1 MRILQIRF
9 KNLNSLAGEWAIDL
23 THPAFLSDGIF
34 VITGPTGAGKTTI
47 LDAVCLALYG
57 RTPRL
62 RHVTK
67 SENEIMTRQTGECF
81 AEVTFETR
89 SGTFRCHWRQWRA
102 RKKASGELQAP
113 RRELSD
119 AISGQILE
127 SNVQG
132 VADKVEEATGMDFE
146 RFTRSMLLA
155 QGGFAAFL
163 QAPADQRAPILEQ
176 LTGTEIYSDVSKR
189 VHARVVLE
197 RDRLETL
204 EAELA
209 GIHLLEEAE
218 EQRLH
223 TELAA
228 LIEQASE
235 AARRSDQTQQAL
247 LWLEGIRTLQ
257 AELATLEDR
266 KKQLAGRIEAF
277 QPERRKLER
286 ANRALELSGA
296 YAGLV
301 SLRDAQA
308 QALRQHKE
316 YSEALPACEAG
327 LRQAETA
334 FASSGATLEHAKRE
348 REQGLKTIRS
358 VREYDVKLAEKE
370 TALSALKRELADR
383 EAAFATAQATS
394 RNLTAQRAEAQAA
407 LAGVLEALE
416 RTAADQGLVEHL
428 SAIQHAC
435 RQLLQLA
442 ETGREKKRALEAA
455 LARQQETAKAHMD
468 ALALKERQDRETA
481 RLEQAVALR
490 RKALA
495 ELLGDRSVADWRAGL
510 MNTATRSSLLDK
522 TEEARRQ
529 YETCLLGI
537 KTLEQRQEKR
547 ARNEAELTQRL
558 QSAEKE
564 HRRLEAEYEKREAEQ
579 AECSRL
585 RAFEEARRHLH
596 NGEPCPLCGATE
608 HPFTGFSVPAPA
620 GPEEH
625 LARLKE
631 ELKRSGTAL
640 ASLQGDLA
648 GLSREREWVKE
659 QLQKEA
665 ATLSEHETHVRHR
678 RGAHHR
684 QQAGDDGD
692 HAKQPLPATLL
703 LTLQNLR
710 ETTETERRLAE
721 RILQQAE
728 QEDAGLQADM
738 TAWEK
743 ARHEANRLEL
753 ALQTALHHK
762 GSAEQEAVRAERE
775 RSSLLEQYTALR
787 QTVLQELRPYGI
799 EALAADGL
807 ETLLHSLSERRERW
821 VSREKRRDLLQQKM
835 SALELESRHLAS
847 RLLDME
853 KDLGKQREAARS
865 LSEDREKLRLDRRR
879 LIGDKSPDEEEKRL
893 NGLVEEAE
901 KRLEGVR
908 QTVDAAKQRF
918 AGLTSKRETLDHS
931 IAERQAQ
938 IGPLEEDFRLRLS
951 QTGFADEAEYRDA
964 CLTETVRNTLAQR
977 EQELLTERAE
987 LEARLA
993 DRIAQL
999 AAEREKQVTDRTRE
1013 ELDETLATL
1022 RDTLKTQQEAI
1033 GGLRQKLH
1041 DNHMVKLAH
1050 QERTAA
1056 VEAQRRECRR
1066 WNDLHDLIG
1075 SADGKK
1081 YRNFVQV
1088 LTFEIMIEHANRQL
1102 RRMTDRYLLLR
1113 NKEQPLELDV
1123 IDGYQAGEIRSTKN
1137 LSGGES
1143 FIVSLA
1149 LALGLSQ
1156 MASKT
1161 VRVDSLFLD
1170 EGFGTLDEDT
1180 LDTALD
1186 TLAGLHR
1193 DGKLIG
1199 VISHVAALK
1208 ERIGTQIQVTPK
1220 TGGRS
1225 AVSGPGC
1232 SSV

>member
-9 KNLNSLAGEWAIDL
+9 KNLNSLVGEWAIDL

-62 RHVTK
+62 PRVTK
-67 SENEIMTRQTGECF
+67 SENEIMSRQTGECF

-89 SGTFRCHWRQWRA
+89 AGTFRCHWGQRRA
-102 RKKASGELQAP
+102 RKKASGELHPP

-119 AISGQILE
+119 AASGRLIE
-127 SNVQG
+127 NSIQG
-132 VADKVEEATGMDFE
+132 VNDKVEEATGMNFE

-176 LTGTEIYSDVSKR
+176 LTGTEVYSDISKC

-197 RDRLETL
+197 RTRLETL

-223 TELAA
+223 ADLAS

-235 AARRSDQTQQAL
+235 AARQSDRTQQAL

-257 AELATLEDR
+257 AELAMLESR
-266 KKQLAGRIEAF
+266 KKQLAERIEAF
-277 QPERRKLER
+277 QPERHKLER
-286 ANRALELSGA
+286 ANKALELSGA

-301 SLRDAQA
+301 SLRNAQT
-308 QALRQHKE
+308 QDLRQQKE
-316 YSEALPACEAG
+316 YAEALPACETE
-327 LRQAETA
+327 LRQTETA
-334 FASSGATLEHAKRE
+334 FASAGTVLEKSKRE
-348 REQGLKTIRS
+348 REQGLRTIRA
-358 VREYDVKLAEKE
+358 VREYDVKILEKE
-370 TALSALKRELADR
+370 TALSALKRELAER
-383 EAAFATAQATS
+383 ENAFAAAQSAHQTLNAQLADT
-394 RNLTAQRAEAQAA
+394 RTGLTEVLAA
-407 LAGVLEALE
+407 LQ
-416 RTAADQGLVEHL
+416 RTAADQGLVENL
-428 SAIQHAC
+428 SAIQHSC
-435 RQLLQLA
+435 GQLLQLA
-442 ETGREKKRALEAA
+442 ETGREKKRAVETA
-455 LARQQETAKAHMD
+455 LSRQQETAQAHKN
-468 ALALKERQDRETA
+468 ALALKERQERETA

-490 RKALA
+490 RKTLT
-495 ELLGDRSVADWRAGL
+495 ELLGDRSVADWRARL
-510 MNTATRSSLLDK
+510 MDAATRNGLLDK
-522 TEEARRQ
+522 AEEALRR
-529 YETCLLGI
+529 YEACLMGI
-537 KTLEQRQEKR
+537 KGLEQRQEKR

-558 QSAEKE
+558 QAAEKE
-564 HRRLEAEYEKREAEQ
+564 HLRLEAEYEKREAEQ
-579 AECSRL
+579 AEYSRL
-585 RAFEEARRHLH
+585 RAFEEARRHLY

-608 HPFTGFSVPAPA
+608 HPFAGLSVPAPA
-620 GPEEH
+620 APEAH
-625 LARLKE
+625 LARLKGD
-631 ELKRSGTAL
+631 LKRSGTVL
-640 ASLQGDLA
+640 ASLQSDLA
-648 GLSREREWVKE
+648 GLSREREWMTE

-665 ATLSEHETHVRHR
+665 AALSEHETHMRECLTALSHPSITT
-678 RGAHHR
+678 AP
-684 QQAGDDGD
+684 QE
-692 HAKQPLPATLL
+692 QPFPSSLPLS
-703 LTLQNLR
+703 LQGLR
-710 ETTETERRLAE
+710 ETTEAERRLAE

-738 TAWEK
+738 AAWEK

-762 GSAEQEAVRAERE
+762 DSAEQEAVRTERE
-775 RSSLLEQYTALR
+775 RCSLLEQYTALR
-787 QTVLQELRPYGI
+787 QAVLRELRPYGI
-799 EALAADGL
+799 ESLAVDGL
-807 ETLLHSLSERRERW
+807 EGLLHSLSERRDHW
-821 VSREKRRDLLQQKM
+821 ASLEKRRDLLQQTM
-835 SALELESRHLAS
+835 GALELESRHLAS
-847 RLLDME
+847 RLLDMGKE
-853 KDLGKQREAARS
+853 LDKQREAVRS
-865 LSEDREKLRLDRRR
+865 LSEGQEKLRLDRRQ
-879 LIGDKSPDEEEKRL
+879 LFGDNSPDEEEKRL
-893 NGLVEEAE
+893 NGLVEGAE
-901 KRLEGVR
+901 KRLESVR
-908 QTVDAAKQRF
+908 QTVDAARQEL
-918 AGLTSKRETLDHS
+918 AGLTSKKETLDRA

-938 IGPLEEDFRLRLS
+938 LGPLEEDFRLRLS
-951 QTGFADEAEYRDA
+951 QTGFADETEYRDA
-964 CLTETVRNTLAQR
+964 CLTETVRNTLAQK
-977 EQELLTERAE
+977 EQGLLTERAE

-999 AAEREKQVTDRTRE
+999 AAEREKQVTDRTQE
-1013 ELDETLATL
+1013 ELDETLARL
-1022 RDTLKTQQEAI
+1022 RDTLKNQQEAI

-1066 WNDLHDLIG
+1066 WNNLHDLIG

-1113 NKEQPLELDV
+1113 SKEQPLELDV

-1156 MASKT
+1156 MASKK

-1232 SSV
+1232 TSA

>member
-9 KNLNSLAGEWAIDL
+9 KNLNSLAGEWTIDL

-62 RHVTK
+62 PRVTK
-67 SENEIMTRQTGECF
+67 SENEIMSRQTGECF

-89 SGTFRCHWRQWRA
+89 AGTFRCHWSQWRA

-113 RRELSD
+113 RHELSD
-119 AISGQILE
+119 AASGRILE
-127 SNVQG
+127 NNIRG

-176 LTGTEIYSDVSKR
+176 LTGTEIYSDISKR

-197 RDRLETL
+197 RTRLETL

-223 TELAA
+223 ADLAS
-228 LIEQASE
+228 LIERASE
-235 AARRSDQTQQAL
+235 AARQSDRTQQAL

-257 AELATLEDR
+257 AELTMLENR
-266 KKQLAGRIEAF
+266 KKQLAERLEAF

-301 SLRDAQA
+301 SLRSAHAQD
-308 QALRQHKE
+308 LRQQKE
-316 YSEALPACEAG
+316 YAEALPACETE
-327 LRQAETA
+327 LRQTETA
-334 FASSGATLEHAKRE
+334 FASAGTVLEQGKRE
-348 REQGLKTIRS
+348 REQGLRTIRA
-358 VREYDVKLAEKE
+358 VREYDVKILEKE
-370 TALSALKRELADR
+370 TALSALKRELAER
-383 EAAFATAQATS
+383 ENAFTTAQSTHQSLNAQLADTRAS
-394 RNLTAQRAEAQAA
+394 LTEVLAA
-407 LAGVLEALE
+407 LQ
-416 RTAADQGLVEHL
+416 RTAADQGLVENL
-428 SAIQHAC
+428 SAIQHSC
-435 RQLLQLA
+435 GQLRQLA
-442 ETGREKKRALEAA
+442 ETGREKKHAVETA
-455 LARQQETAKAHMD
+455 LARQQETIKAHMD
-468 ALALKERQDRETA
+468 ALALKERQERETA

-495 ELLGDRSVADWRAGL
+495 ELLGDRSVADWRASL
-510 MNTATRSSLLDK
+510 MNTATRGGLLDK
-522 TEEARRQ
+522 TEEALRQ
-529 YETCLLGI
+529 YETSLLGI
-537 KTLEQRQEKR
+537 KALEQRQEKR
-547 ARNEAELTQRL
+547 ARDEAELTQRL
-558 QSAEKE
+558 QFAEKE
-564 HRRLEAEYEKREAEQ
+564 HRRLEAECEKREAEQ

-585 RAFEEARRHLH
+585 RFFEEARRHLH

-648 GLSREREWVKE
+648 GLSREREWVTE

-665 ATLSEHETHVRHR
+665 ATLSEHETHVRECLAAL
-678 RGAHHR
+678 AHPSIPP
-684 QQAGDDGD
+684 ATP
-692 HAKQPLPATLL
+692 KQPLPDALL

-710 ETTETERRLAE
+710 ETTETEQRLAE

-753 ALQTALHHK
+753 ALQTALHNK
-762 GSAEQEAVRAERE
+762 DSAEQEAVRTERE
-775 RSSLLEQYTALR
+775 RCSLLEQYTALR
-787 QTVLQELRPYGI
+787 QTVSQGLQAYGI
-799 EALAADGL
+799 ESLTVDGL
-807 ETLLHSLSERRERW
+807 ETLLHNLSERRERW

-847 RLLDME
+847 R
-853 KDLGKQREAARS
+853 
-865 LSEDREKLRLDRRR
+865 EKLRLDRRR
-879 LIGDKSPDEEEKRL
+879 LLGDKSPDEEEKRL

-908 QTVDAAKQRF
+908 QTVDAAKQHL
-918 AGLTSKRETLDHS
+918 AGLTSKRETLDRS
-931 IAERQAQ
+931 IAQRQAQ

-964 CLTETVRNTLAQR
+964 CLTETVRNTLTQK
-977 EQELLTERAE
+977 EQGLLTERAE

-999 AAEREKQVTDRTRE
+999 AAEREKQVTDRTQE

-1022 RDTLKTQQEAI
+1022 RDTLKNQQEAI

-1123 IDGYQAGEIRSTKN
+1123 IDGYQAGEVRSTKN

-1161 VRVDSLFLD
+1161 IRVDSLFLD

-1225 AVSGPGC
+1225 VVNGPGC